1 MEPDRSIRLL
11 TALEGSASTARVL
24 NLVATHRKYG
34 ADPDL
39 AQAPFFKN
47 KLLDRSIILKHR
59 LRPHEYGL
67 FQTPRPTATKVMLP
81 MDHTDLRAG
90 AQTFFVGQR
99 DFDRITE
106 HVFGADVKVG
116 TRDRR
121 VLDLIDSLPSLDPFL
136 LRENLRAHEIEPARC
151 YFGISDADVQ
161 RMFEFVQREIMALV
175 TLSSGEGAIASSARL
190 VEKLL
195 SNSPDSGFEP
205 LKATLKLN
213 DQEYQDGVF
222 SWRGFLYYKWV
233 LNDLKAPI
241 QRVVQ
246 EIGTIRPRGPASP
259 DASAYIPEAKRRL
272 QRAAART
279 VGSAQKMLDVYNTSY
294 AALTNEA
301 FIGSQCLDL
310 VEPQDAEML
319 AVMLQGIKPGE
330 RCGPLRVTLKRRE
343 DGRLTRFASLSMFRL
358 PREDGHV
365 SCVISLGAPG
375 SAEAGPTVRRDGL
388 LDQEAFAQTASQM
401 LDEAERAGLPV
412 RLDLVE
418 LPGFGAG
425 GAKLS
430 PPEAEAR
437 KRRLAAA
444 LRAASF
450 GGLGA
455 AEMAADRF
463 ALLRS
468 TEAGAQSLEERLAQV
483 EPGLKP
489 VTSSLTLEADSPSQN
504 LRAMRYA
511 LDRFIEDGPEAAR
524 AGFMT
529 TVQRTVRETVRFKS
543 ILAQGEFFLAY
554 QPVVR
559 VTDGVVHHYEALARF
574 DPNASPADTIRLAEE
589 LNLIAD
595 FDMAVFHN
603 VIEVL
608 AKGDPGLKI
617 AVNLSAVS
625 LMQPSFMQALTSLP
639 LSAADRARMPI
650 EITESKALPDLA
662 AANGLLQGL
671 RKLGHLVCLDDF
683 GCGAASL
690 DYLRL
695 LDCDIVKFDGRYI
708 QSLADSPRD
717 AVMLKHLVAL
727 CQELKIETIAEMVE
741 TPQVAVIIKGL
752 GVTYGQGWHYGK
764 PMAEPPGPQKE
775 AAPLPARP
783 G

>member
-1 MEPDRSIRLL
+1 VEPDRSIRLL

-121 VLDLIDSLPSLDPFL
+121 VLYLIDSLPSLDPFL

-294 AALTNEA
+294 AALT
-301 FIGSQCLDL
+301 
-310 VEPQDAEML
+310 QD
-319 AVMLQGIKPGE
+319 GKPNSFRDFLLSAPGMFSELGE
-330 RCGPLRVTLKRRE
+330 
-343 DGRLTRFASLSMFRL
+343 
-358 PREDGHV
+358 
-365 SCVISLGAPG
+365 SLGAIQHIISFWSYRFPNG
-375 SAEAGPTVRRDGL
+375 RPKVISPDELMDVL
-388 LDQEAFAQTASQM
+388 LDFEDSLAMSQPEEA
-401 LDEAERAGLPV
+401 
-412 RLDLVE
+412 LV
-418 LPGFGAG
+418 
-425 GAKLS
+425 
-430 PPEAEAR
+430 
-437 KRRLAAA
+437 
-444 LRAASF
+444 
-450 GGLGA
+450 
-455 AEMAADRF
+455 
-463 ALLRS
+463 
-468 TEAGAQSLEERLAQV
+468 Q
-483 EPGLKP
+483 
-489 VTSSLTLEADSPSQN
+489 
-504 LRAMRYA
+504 
-511 LDRFIEDGPEAAR
+511 AR
-524 AGFMT
+524 A
-529 TVQRTVRETVRFKS
+529 
-543 ILAQGEFFLAY
+543 
-554 QPVVR
+554 
-559 VTDGVVHHYEALARF
+559 
-574 DPNASPADTIRLAEE
+574 
-589 LNLIAD
+589 
-595 FDMAVFHN
+595 
-603 VIEVL
+603 
-608 AKGDPGLKI
+608 
-617 AVNLSAVS
+617 
-625 LMQPSFMQALTSLP
+625 
-639 LSAADRARMPI
+639 
-650 EITESKALPDLA
+650 
-662 AANGLLQGL
+662 
-671 RKLGHLVCLDDF
+671 
-683 GCGAASL
+683 
-690 DYLRL
+690 
-695 LDCDIVKFDGRYI
+695 
-708 QSLADSPRD
+708 
-717 AVMLKHLVAL
+717 
-727 CQELKIETIAEMVE
+727 
-741 TPQVAVIIKGL
+741 
-752 GVTYGQGWHYGK
+752 
-764 PMAEPPGPQKE
+764 
-775 AAPLPARP
+775 
-783 G
+783 